1 MSKPYTIKTQFMTYP
16 VRLSD
21 VLRILISAMV
31 VCLNA
36 LALVLALALRVEALA
51 SALALR
57 FWHDYI
63 AGSPMPTELGR
74 DPLTCS

>member
-51 SALALR
+51 LR

>member
-36 LALVLALALRVEALA
+36 LALVLALALRVEA
-51 SALALR
+51 ALALR

-63 AGSPMPTELGR
+63 AGLPMPTELGR